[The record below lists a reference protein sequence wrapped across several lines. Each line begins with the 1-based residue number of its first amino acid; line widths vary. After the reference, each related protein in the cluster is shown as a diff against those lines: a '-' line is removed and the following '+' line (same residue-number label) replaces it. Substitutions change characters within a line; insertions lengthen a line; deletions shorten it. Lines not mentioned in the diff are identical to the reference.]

1 MQDVC
6 DTEVDAGV
14 ALLRAPIDE
23 LKNFKV
29 IGVIHGV
36 QLVVDTKTEGAYV
49 VKVFLVFFCC
59 IAQRFLESR
68 RSRDCK

>member
-6 DTEVDAGV
+6 ETEVDAGV

-29 IGVIHGV
+29 IGVVHGV
-36 QLVVDTKTEGAYV
+36 QLVVDTKTEGTYV
-49 VKVFLVFFCC
+49 IKVL
-59 IAQRFLESR
+59 
-68 RSRDCK
+68 